1 MKMKNSQK
9 IKETAKSK
17 KMIIIP
23 LLFIVFIVAIIGIV
37 ATIYIN
43 NRPLNQ
49 MKDAKEEAKVAT
61 AKRQSLM
68 KVQVQLLDITDEEGN
83 INLDKLNENL
93 SKIEGIKKTDNVT
106 KLPVTISVDGYEI
119 TINENGEAELTN
131 SDEN

>member
-1 MKMKNSQK
+1 MKNLQK
-9 IKETAKSK
+9 IKEISKSK
-17 KMIIIP
+17 KIIIII
-23 LLFIVFIVAIIGIV
+23 LLIVLIAGIV
-37 ATIYIN
+37 AVIYIN

-61 AKRQSLM
+61 EKRHSLI

-93 SKIEGIKKTDNVT
+93 SKIEGIKENYNITE
-106 KLPVTISVDGYEI
+106 LPTTITVDGYEI
-119 TINENGEAELTN
+119 TINENGEAELAN